1 MKYVNK
7 KLFYKT
13 VNSKRVFSLFNY
25 DDSGYYE
32 LLEKK
37 KKQGY
42 VQLILNSKF
51 MIDFIKCFNTENFWV
66 YEIKLIQD
74 DTDYATDLNK
84 LLKSIKREKNKLIL
98 SQVIKHLDILYS
110 TNSIEI
116 EKISLSNNNNKDM
129 SIYSNGVFKLSQNDS
144 ENFSNNIIEKVSDIT
159 K

>member
-13 VNSKRVFSLFNY
+13 VNSKRVFSLCNY

-84 LLKSIKREKNKLIL
+84 LLKSIKREKDKLIL

-116 EKISLSNNNNKDM
+116 ERISLSNNNNKDM
-129 SIYSNGVFKLSQNDS
+129 SIYSNGVFKLSQNNS

>member
-1 MKYVNK
+1 MKYINK

-13 VNSKRVFSLFNY
+13 VSSKRIFSLFNY
-25 DDSGYYE
+25 DGSEYYE

-37 KKQGY
+37 KNQGY

-144 ENFSNNIIEKVSDIT
+144 ENFSNDIIEKVSDIT

>member
-13 VNSKRVFSLFNY
+13 VNGKRVFSLFNY

-84 LLKSIKREKNKLIL
+84 LLKSIKREKDKLIL

-116 EKISLSNNNNKDM
+116 ERISLSNNNNKDM

>member
-84 LLKSIKREKNKLIL
+84 LLKSIKREKDKLIL